1 MPKDNY
7 SAGMVSKPFW
17 FIEFKKFIQLL
28 NDGCSYEEIKRISIE
43 ENLFGVPKE
52 YRAKEIFNG
61 LSSRAKVFDE
71 GMIKLFCS
79 TDLSSSKFLA
89 MLAVIK
95 TDRLFFEFMY
105 EVYREKIMFGVT
117 TLEDR
122 DINIFLKNKQMQ
134 SEKVAGWKDCT
145 LDKLKNSYVNY
156 LSDSGLIL
164 RVGSVKNITPP
175 VLDISVEQYLLD
187 HDMRQYLSALTGV
200 N

>member
-1 MPKDNY
+1 MPKNDY

-17 FIEFKKFIQLL
+17 FIEFKKVMTLL
-28 NDGCSYEEIKRISIE
+28 DKGVDYDEIKRISLE
-43 ENLFGVPKE
+43 ENLFGVPKI
-52 YRAKEIFNG
+52 YRAKEIYNTV
-61 LSSRAKVFDE
+61 SRRTKALGNE
-71 GMIKLFCS
+71 LIKLFCS